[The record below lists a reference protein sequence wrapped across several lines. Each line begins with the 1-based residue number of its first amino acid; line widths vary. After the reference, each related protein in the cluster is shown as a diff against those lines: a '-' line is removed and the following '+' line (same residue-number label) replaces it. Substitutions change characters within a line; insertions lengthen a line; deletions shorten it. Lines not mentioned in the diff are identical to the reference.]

1 MARQNLARALVC
13 CAAVSVAAAATDMGG
28 ILGTLTGRRRMA
40 LAAAD
45 GHVDQ
50 QHGRN
55 RQASDQPTHG

>member
-1 MARQNLARALVC
+1 MARQNLVC

-55 RQASDQPTHG
+55 R